1 HLLDL
6 FVENFVL
13 EIKVHF
19 GMQHIELM
27 HMCYALDLAVLAVG
41 VRKDYDR

>member
-1 HLLDL
+1 MLSAKEQIACEDHLLDP

-19 GMQHIELM
+19 GMQDIELM
-27 HMCYALDLAVLAVG
+27 HMWYAL
-41 VRKDYDR
+41 